1 MSASGAERDLRLPD
15 DHPVRSF
22 VDAISCWSV
31 MPEIRELRRTLAR
44 VAERW
49 RDPDYEPRAA
59 AVEETLAAP
68 NRFTE
73 EALAFAVN
81 QRMDLLTN
89 DPLDAWL
96 GVAAESPSYV
106 AVLNA
111 GKDPF
116 ARLQVL
122 LAELWIGNR
131 YCGVASSKSPVLIPA
146 FFDDV
151 LAKRG

>member
-1 MSASGAERDLRLPD
+1 MSASGAERGLKSPD

-73 EALAFAVN
+73 EAVAFAVN
-81 QRMDLLTN
+81 QQKALVT
-89 DPLDAWL
+89 PDAPDSWL
-96 GVAAESPSYV
+96 GDAAESPS
-106 AVLNA
+106 
-111 GKDPF
+111 
-116 ARLQVL
+116 
-122 LAELWIGNR
+122 
-131 YCGVASSKSPVLIPA
+131 
-146 FFDDV
+146 
-151 LAKRG
+151 